1 MNKVLRQERK
11 FLISATQ
18 RARFEGQLD
27 ALLHQDTHNGDLVQG
42 GYRVRSLYFDTLSD
56 RDFNAKIDGVE
67 ERRKMRLRVYH
78 PQDKTAFLEMKQ
90 KQGSNQLKR
99 SLPIRREDAVRL
111 IAGDFSP
118 LLKYKETFAAEC
130 YAILNREHYR
140 PKTVVE
146 YRRKAYVLPENSIRI
161 TLDSE
166 IRANE
171 FHYDIFDGELA
182 MAPMLDPWKTIL
194 EVKYNHFL
202 LTYVRD
208 ILRSCNQSELSAS
221 KYCMARRIGLRYT
234 EFY

>member
-1 MNKVLRQERK
+1 MNEVLRQERK

-56 RDFNAKIDGVE
+56 RDFNAKMDGVE

-99 SLPIRREDAVRL
+99 SLPIRCEDAVRL

-118 LLKYKETFAAEC
+118 LLKYKEAFAAEC

-146 YRRKAYVLPENSIRI
+146 FLTGSWRWRRCWTRGKP
-161 TLDSE
+161 
-166 IRANE
+166 
-171 FHYDIFDGELA
+171 F
-182 MAPMLDPWKTIL
+182 WK
-194 EVKYNHFL
+194 
-202 LTYVRD
+202 
-208 ILRSCNQSELSAS
+208 
-221 KYCMARRIGLRYT
+221 
-234 EFY
+234 

>member
-1 MNKVLRQERK
+1 MNEVLRQERK

-56 RDFNAKIDGVE
+56 RDFNAKMDGVE

-99 SLPIRREDAVRL
+99 SLPIRREDAV
-111 IAGDFSP
+111 P
-118 LLKYKETFAAEC
+118 LLKYKEAFAAEC

-161 TLDSE
+161 TLDSD
-166 IRANE
+166 IQANE
-171 FHYDIFDGELA
+171 FRYDIFDGELA
-182 MAPMLDPWKTIL
+182 MAPVLDPWKTIL

-221 KYCMARRIGLRYT
+221 KYCMARRIGLRYS